1 MIGFVQK
8 MGIKNE
14 KPGSFDKHEVQCFY
28 GEQDTHYD
36 MEKTVQVKTDSDA
49 VKIAVIT
56 TQNKIVTLDEAEKKP
71 ADATNVQ
78 LESSSMNLG

>member
-14 KPGSFDKHEVQCFY
+14 KPGSFDKHEVQCFF

-56 TQNKIVTLDEAEKKP
+56 TQNKIVTLDDSEKKP
-71 ADATNVQ
+71 ADATNV
-78 LESSSMNLG
+78 

>member
-1 MIGFVQK
+1 
-8 MGIKNE
+8 
-14 KPGSFDKHEVQCFY
+14 
-28 GEQDTHYD
+28 

-78 LESSSMNLG
+78 LDSSSMNLG

>member
-1 MIGFVQK
+1 
-8 MGIKNE
+8 
-14 KPGSFDKHEVQCFY
+14 
-28 GEQDTHYD
+28 

-56 TQNKIVTLDEAEKKP
+56 TQNKIVTADENSKKP

-78 LESSSMNLG
+78 LSSDNMSLGQVASEA

>member
-8 MGIKNE
+8 MGSKND
-14 KPGSFDKHEVQCFY
+14 KPSSFEKHEIQCFF

-56 TQNKIVTLDEAEKKP
+56 TQNKIVTLDESEKKP
-71 ADATNVQ
+71 ADATNV
-78 LESSSMNLG
+78 